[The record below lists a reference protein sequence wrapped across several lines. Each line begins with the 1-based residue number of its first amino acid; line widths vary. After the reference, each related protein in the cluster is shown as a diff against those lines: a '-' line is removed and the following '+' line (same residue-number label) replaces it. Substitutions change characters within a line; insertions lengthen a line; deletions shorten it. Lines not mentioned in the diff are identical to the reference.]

1 MQWEHRQ
8 DASGGTELTNEKT
21 LEPLRIAS
29 QGYFFVGGYYVESNG
44 GQVRTGQMHVEFQIP
59 ENQTQPWPI
68 VMLAGNTQSGLNY
81 TGTPD
86 GREGWAQF
94 FLRRGYAV
102 YVVDQPSRARSAH
115 NGDKEALRIVPSKM
129 IERYFTAPELA
140 GLWPEAAL
148 HTQWPGTGVAGDP
161 IFDQFMDQVYP
172 SIAQTPL
179 QEQLSRD
186 AGAALLDRIGPAI
199 LLTHSQAG
207 AHGWLMADARP
218 GLVKAIIAIEPSG
231 PPVRERAQASAA
243 TARGSN
249 STQGNAGWNE
259 DGALTK
265 PFGLTASKLT
275 YDPPLADGETLTFA
289 KQESGQTAPPGGGWL
304 QAEPARRLV
313 HLRDVPV
320 LVVTGEAS
328 YHALY
333 DHCTVSYLKQAG
345 VKTTHVR
352 LADDRGIHGNGHMM
366 MLELNNQQIAAVAE
380 SWLQS
385 ALMP

>member
-1 MQWEHRQ
+1 M
-8 DASGGTELTNEKT
+8 TNDT
-21 LEPLRIAS
+21 TPGDLRLAR
-29 QGYFFVGGYYVESNG
+29 QGYFFVGGRYVESSG
-44 GQVRTGQMHVEFQIP
+44 GQVRTGQMHVEYQIP

-68 VMLAGNTQSGLNY
+68 VLLAGNTQSGLNY

-94 FLRRGYAV
+94 FLRQGYAV

-115 NGDKEALRIVPSKM
+115 NGDKEALRVVPSKM
-129 IERYFTAPELA
+129 MERYFTAPKLA

-148 HTQWPGTGVAGDP
+148 HTQWPGAGVAGDP
-161 IFDQFMDQVYP
+161 VFDQFMDQVYP

-218 GLVKAIIAIEPSG
+218 GQVKAIIAIEPSG

-243 TARGSN
+243 TARGSDSAN
-249 STQGNAGWNE
+249 GSAGWNE

-275 YDPPLADGETLTFA
+275 YDPPLADDEALTFA
-289 KQESGQTAPPGGGWL
+289 KQESDPTGEAGGGWL
-304 QAEPARRLV
+304 QVEPARQLA

-328 YHALY
+328 YHARY

-345 VKTTHVR
+345 VKTTHIQ
-352 LADDRGIHGNGHMM
+352 LAADCGIRGNGHMM
-366 MLELNNQQIAAVAE
+366 MLELNNRDIAAVAGN
-380 SWLQS
+380 WLREAVAQ
-385 ALMP
+385 

>member
-1 MQWEHRQ
+1 MDE
-8 DASGGTELTNEKT
+8 NT
-21 LEPLRIAS
+21 LEPLRLAR
-29 QGYFFVGGYYVESNG
+29 QGYFFVGGCYVESNG
-44 GQVRTGQMHVEFQIP
+44 GQVRTGQMHVEYQIP
-59 ENQTQPWPI
+59 EDQTQKWPV

-86 GREGWAQF
+86 GRVGWAQF

-115 NGDKEALRIVPSKM
+115 NGDKDALRVVPSKM
-129 IERYFTAPELA
+129 IERYFTAPKLA
-140 GLWPEAAL
+140 ALWPEAAL

-172 SIAQTPL
+172 SIVQTPL

-218 GLVKAIIAIEPSG
+218 GRVKAIIAIEPSG

-243 TARGSN
+243 TARGSD
-249 STQGNAGWNE
+249 SAHGNAGWNE

-275 YDPPLADGETLTFA
+275 YDPPLADGEALTFA
-289 KQESGQTAPPGGGWL
+289 KPETGQQPGPGGGWL
-304 QAEPARRLV
+304 QAEPARQLA

-345 VKTTHVR
+345 VKTTHLR
-352 LADDRGIHGNGHMM
+352 LADDCGIHGNGHMM

-380 SWLQS
+380 GWLQD
-385 ALMP
+385 ALVQ

>member
-1 MQWEHRQ
+1 MQQEHRSN
-8 DASGGTELTNEKT
+8 AVGGSELTNENT
-21 LEPLRIAS
+21 LEPLRLAR
-29 QGYFFVGGYYVESNG
+29 QGYFFVGGVYVESNG
-44 GQVRTGQMHVEFQIP
+44 GQVRTGQMHVEYQIP
-59 ENQTQPWPI
+59 ENQTQAWPI

-86 GREGWAQF
+86 GREGWAQY

-115 NGDKEALRIVPSKM
+115 NGNKEALRVVPSKM
-129 IERYFTAPELA
+129 IERYFTAPKLA

-218 GLVKAIIAIEPSG
+218 GRVKAIIAIEPSG

-243 TARGSN
+243 TARGSD
-249 STQGNAGWNE
+249 SAQGNAGWNE

-275 YDPPLADGETLTFA
+275 YDPPLADEETLTFEKEQA
-289 KQESGQTAPPGGGWL
+289 APSGGWSGGWL
-304 QAEPARRLV
+304 QAEPARQLA

-352 LADDRGIHGNGHMM
+352 LADDCGIRGNGHMM
-366 MLELNNQQIAAVAE
+366 MLELNNQEIAAVAE
-380 SWLQS
+380 GWLQD
-385 ALMP
+385 ALVQ